1 MHTCEG
7 SFDVY
12 DADSRGNCGRS
23 SECLCAKLV
32 RAPLANGAVIAGSL
46 HMYAGPV
53 GCLQIC
59 ANTKRYT
66 AGTRFK
72 HSTIPNIFSTTRFL
86 LCCMCVAVSN
96 KFVQY
101 WRPVAFGAS
110 AVVWPTK
117 RTCAKVV
124 FCLRPPHFIHVYV
137 CIWCF
142 LVAVLLP
149 CMKDE
154 RSCHMFEL
162 CLWLVTILIRCF
174 SKFWMFN
181 CWPRADIRP
190 RWLWPHACSV
200 RVRIAHTCMSVDSTL
215 HPFMK
220 NVGQCTVLF

>member
-12 DADSRGNCGRS
+12 DVDSRGNCGGS

-59 ANTKRYT
+59 ADTKRYT

-72 HSTIPNIFSTTRFL
+72 HSTIPNIFSTTHFL
-86 LCCMCVAVSN
+86 LCSVCVAVSN

-110 AVVWPTK
+110 AVV
-117 RTCAKVV
+117 
-124 FCLRPPHFIHVYV
+124 
-137 CIWCF
+137 
-142 LVAVLLP
+142 
-149 CMKDE
+149 
-154 RSCHMFEL
+154 
-162 CLWLVTILIRCF
+162 
-174 SKFWMFN
+174 
-181 CWPRADIRP
+181 
-190 RWLWPHACSV
+190 
-200 RVRIAHTCMSVDSTL
+200 
-215 HPFMK
+215 
-220 NVGQCTVLF
+220 